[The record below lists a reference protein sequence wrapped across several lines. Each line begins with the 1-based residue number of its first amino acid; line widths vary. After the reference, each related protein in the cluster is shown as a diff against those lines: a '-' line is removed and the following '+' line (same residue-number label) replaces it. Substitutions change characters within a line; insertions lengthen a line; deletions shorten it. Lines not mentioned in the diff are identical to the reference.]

1 MSNLHALNDGP
12 IIQAIIYLRAHPMFF
27 IRRLFSQ
34 SIQKSILAQHL
45 KTPELLNAQKAFK
58 EAKVYIE
65 KGDFKMAKESNTT
78 ALKEANNIPTQDIPV
93 KAFILQILRLDKE
106 INGRQKPSPSAKR
119 YFYFFYSTT
128 LFKSS
133 KFN

>member
-1 MSNLHALNDGP
+1 
-12 IIQAIIYLRAHPMFF
+12 MFF

-119 YFYFFYSTT
+119 
-128 LFKSS
+128 
-133 KFN
+133 